1 MGGVLGSATVSER
14 LKMRKSLGI
23 YYYQDIV
30 FDAEVNNNATNIRGV
45 STSFIILYYF
55 WLQSYTNADLK
66 ISLYILFDTKVLPWK
81 FCILNRENSRV
92 IYFTQSLGNLCLQT
106 YRKNR
111 TR

>member
-66 ISLYILFDTKVLPWK
+66 IPIYSFWYKSTTLEILHSQSWEFSSYLFHAKFGKSLFANIQKK
-81 FCILNRENSRV
+81 
-92 IYFTQSLGNLCLQT
+92 
-106 YRKNR
+106 
-111 TR
+111 

>member
-45 STSFIILYYF
+45 STSYIILYYF
-55 WLQSYTNADLK
+55 
-66 ISLYILFDTKVLPWK
+66 
-81 FCILNRENSRV
+81 
-92 IYFTQSLGNLCLQT
+92 
-106 YRKNR
+106 
-111 TR
+111 